1 MILNHATP
9 TSISYSFLSITS
21 TSTLLYNKYL
31 MYTLV
36 MRLSKPGFQIVP
48 PLMCEKE
55 DIPGDILSESSKE
68 DGSIMEGFGMTSFLQ
83 LPTSF
88 G

>member
-1 MILNHATP
+1 
-9 TSISYSFLSITS
+9 
-21 TSTLLYNKYL
+21 
-31 MYTLV
+31 

-48 PLMCEKE
+48 PLLCEKD

-68 DGSIMEGFGMTSFLQ
+68 DGSIVEGFGMTSFLQ

-88 G
+88 GYEKMMRKRKINLCG

>member
-1 MILNHATP
+1 MILNHATSN
-9 TSISYSFLSITS
+9 TNFLSFI
-21 TSTLLYNKYL
+21 LLLPLQLYLYNKYL

-68 DGSIMEGFGMTSFLQ
+68 DGSIVEGFGMTSFLQ